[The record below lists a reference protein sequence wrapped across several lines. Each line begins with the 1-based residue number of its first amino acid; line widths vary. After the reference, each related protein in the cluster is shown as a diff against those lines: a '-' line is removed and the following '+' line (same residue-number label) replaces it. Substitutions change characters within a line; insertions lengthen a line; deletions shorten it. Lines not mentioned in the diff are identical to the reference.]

1 MSDVAEVITGLTGN
15 NAGIVFAAFVLLGT
29 FYLFKQ
35 ASDFLVKNITEQLQM
50 ISEEVKKTREALVA
64 MQQSQIH
71 FDGRLEKVEDVVS
84 RIKTA

>member
-1 MSDVAEVITGLTGN
+1 MIP
-15 NAGIVFAAFVLLGT
+15 